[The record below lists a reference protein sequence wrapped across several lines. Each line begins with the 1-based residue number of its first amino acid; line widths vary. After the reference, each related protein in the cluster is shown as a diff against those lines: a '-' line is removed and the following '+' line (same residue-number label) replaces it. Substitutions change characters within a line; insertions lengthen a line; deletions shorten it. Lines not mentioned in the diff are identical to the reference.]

1 MNLNIMKEETLQ
13 GILDQSR
20 EIKAYTKIIAQGG
33 GVESWK
39 AAQTFVQNGMGSK
52 IFPTAAQLVMS
63 DTSGTAW
70 DLDVLG
76 NDEDAAVDE
85 SIKHVLSL
93 QFHSIFSYG
102 SIPFDPAQYL
112 FAVTAESLAW
122 LGIGGTEL
130 PAGTYHVTL
139 DHGDYG
145 NDTKEDGTYQ
155 FTTTK
160 PVPIGGGIR
169 HSTIGQY
176 HSDGYAKAYVLGG
189 TFMTYG
195 ADRYATLESGLATT
209 EGGEGTSL
217 GTATARD
224 PARKIGDY
232 TNFTDRQFYGSNR
245 WLSSFMRQWLN
256 SDEAVMTFTPMTIWS
271 RPNSATLPSGFL
283 SRIDPELKAVLCKV
297 KTRYAKSIADGYGY
311 EDVEDYVKLPTM
323 LDMNFGNNNG
333 VAEGSV
339 DASGNL
345 ARTKPYSLYTGATD
359 ADRIKYQGTTARSWW
374 LASTL
379 PWRGRSERYVGPSG
393 ALVDNFASGTYG
405 ACPSLYI
412 G

>member
-52 IFPTAAQLVMS
+52 IFPTAAQLMMN
-63 DTSGTAW
+63 DTSGTQW

-102 SIPFDPAQYL
+102 SIPFDPPQSL
-112 FAVTAESLAW
+112 FAVTTESLAW
-122 LGIGGTEL
+122 LGIEGTEL
-130 PAGTYHVTL
+130 PAGTYHVVGNHST
-139 DHGDYG
+139 YG
-145 NDTKEDGTYQ
+145 NTTTEDGTYQ

-169 HSTIGQY
+169 HSAIGQY
-176 HSDGYAKAYVLGG
+176 RSGGYDKSFILNG

-195 ADRYATLESGLATT
+195 TDRYATLESGLATT
-209 EGGEGTSL
+209 EGSEGTSL
-217 GTATARD
+217 GTTTARN
-224 PARKIGDY
+224 PQYKVGDY
-232 TNFTDRQFYGSNR
+232 TNFSERQFYGSNR
-245 WLSSFMRQWLN
+245 WLTSFMRQWLN
-256 SDEAVMTFTPMTIWS
+256 SDEAVMTWTPMTIWS

-283 SRIDPELKAVLCKV
+283 SRIDPELKAILCKV

-323 LDMNFGNNNG
+323 LDLNFGNNNG
-333 VAEGSV
+333 VAEGPV
-339 DASGNL
+339 NAEGTVT
-345 ARTKPYSLYTGATD
+345 RTTPYSLYTGATD
-359 ADRIKYQGTTARSWW
+359 ADRIKYQGATARYWW
-374 LASTL
+374 LASAR
-379 PWRGRSERYVGPSG
+379 PWYGNYERYVNPSG
-393 ALVDNFASGTYG
+393 ALNDNGASNANG
-405 ACPSLYI
+405 ACPSLFI